1 MTSSA
6 HDTSA
11 VPTPVSEF
19 VGPPPETAA
28 TGATSEMT
36 LQLPPAVP
44 APRTQGRRSQQ
55 RRRARRRVY
64 LQALT
69 TSTALLVHAGP
80 LSTVAASEWQRLVDR
95 AMLATTSAPLHA
107 CLQSGR
113 PFSSWITSIPR
124 WARELHRASEL
135 SRDAKTF
142 EMVLARV
149 LEPVDRFC
157 RVTNHGEGGRPPED
171 DPEVYLDSTGYSVS
185 RSQQNERFRQ
195 VDPQLLDLPDV
206 GAKLLDPLDYAG
218 FPFNIIF
225 SEVGLRQCMVD
236 EPPHVRGHTSL
247 NLAPGVDKKT
257 LFDVLKHMIYVSTDP
272 ADMAAA
278 CNGFFALLK
287 KLDKA
292 GIEHHRLVF
301 DGVHGN
307 AYFCMKKVQHLYERL
322 CAAHPELAARLRCGS
337 KVMNIASPSDIADF
351 PPGAACKSSSD
362 YSSYFFQ
369 WAQLKFLQRYQGIC
383 NVPGHVVGRPEK
395 LVRVGMKVLGMGNFM
410 AALIAHVG
418 HWVLLTRALVDHP
431 LRAVLP
437 EHTSSAHRADL
448 AAVVEVASN
457 EDDGCVPWPAIPL
470 RMRCALRAMVPACAG
485 GGTGGSDLLASL
497 RVPPAMLAFEPLPR
511 SETGSVGRND
521 WVEVTTSLVGGDN
534 TARGDVAA
542 TLALNRSASVA
553 RHYHALAVVYQDDN
567 DTFMYPPA
575 PASSVSEQRLA
586 SSLGG
591 FHRLVTML
599 AADQAG
605 LKQNFDKLRFPTR
618 DTTPTLGVEVEFLPG
633 KLGLCRHAVSPE
645 RRRATV
651 AELQGVVSLA
661 LRRNVVLICEKQLA
675 SLVGDTTWAFLV
687 RRVLLSA
694 LDLCYKA
701 AHSPNRP
708 PGQVRLVRALVREL
722 WVMAGLLPLAESTS
736 SYFTD
741 VLTTFDAS
749 GKSKLGNG
757 GYGVAYKSG
766 LTQETAVELTSV
778 VRRDF
783 GRLPVFKVQ
792 PTGAAPLDR
801 LAQPR
806 HKAPATRAARFLQ
819 CSWTTGSAT
828 DWKAARS
835 GRFKTA
841 PRIVTVA
848 ESYAGNMAFESAMR
862 HTDAGHRLMC
872 IGGDNMAADLSL
884 VKGRSSKV
892 DLNRVCSRVA
902 ARSLLYDVEARWWW
916 MPSKANPS
924 DGPSR
929 WWCDSR
935 PRRTAVLSAPWD
947 PALAVPVSIWN
958 GYSDYSLYGPPL
970 RAL

>member
-206 GAKLLDPLDYAG
+206 GAKLLDPLDYAD

-287 KLDKA
+287 QLDKA

-307 AYFCMKKVQHLYERL
+307 AYFCMK
-322 CAAHPELAARLRCGS
+322 
-337 KVMNIASPSDIADF
+337 N
-351 PPGAACKSSSD
+351 
-362 YSSYFFQ
+362 
-369 WAQLKFLQRYQGIC
+369 
-383 NVPGHVVGRPEK
+383 
-395 LVRVGMKVLGMGNFM
+395 
-410 AALIAHVG
+410 
-418 HWVLLTRALVDHP
+418 
-431 LRAVLP
+431 
-437 EHTSSAHRADL
+437 
-448 AAVVEVASN
+448 
-457 EDDGCVPWPAIPL
+457 
-470 RMRCALRAMVPACAG
+470 
-485 GGTGGSDLLASL
+485 
-497 RVPPAMLAFEPLPR
+497 
-511 SETGSVGRND
+511 
-521 WVEVTTSLVGGDN
+521 
-534 TARGDVAA
+534 
-542 TLALNRSASVA
+542 
-553 RHYHALAVVYQDDN
+553 
-567 DTFMYPPA
+567 
-575 PASSVSEQRLA
+575 
-586 SSLGG
+586 
-591 FHRLVTML
+591 
-599 AADQAG
+599 
-605 LKQNFDKLRFPTR
+605 
-618 DTTPTLGVEVEFLPG
+618 
-633 KLGLCRHAVSPE
+633 
-645 RRRATV
+645 
-651 AELQGVVSLA
+651 
-661 LRRNVVLICEKQLA
+661 
-675 SLVGDTTWAFLV
+675 
-687 RRVLLSA
+687 
-694 LDLCYKA
+694 
-701 AHSPNRP
+701 
-708 PGQVRLVRALVREL
+708 
-722 WVMAGLLPLAESTS
+722 
-736 SYFTD
+736 
-741 VLTTFDAS
+741 
-749 GKSKLGNG
+749 
-757 GYGVAYKSG
+757 
-766 LTQETAVELTSV
+766 
-778 VRRDF
+778 
-783 GRLPVFKVQ
+783 
-792 PTGAAPLDR
+792 
-801 LAQPR
+801 
-806 HKAPATRAARFLQ
+806 
-819 CSWTTGSAT
+819 
-828 DWKAARS
+828 
-835 GRFKTA
+835 
-841 PRIVTVA
+841 
-848 ESYAGNMAFESAMR
+848 
-862 HTDAGHRLMC
+862 
-872 IGGDNMAADLSL
+872 
-884 VKGRSSKV
+884 
-892 DLNRVCSRVA
+892 
-902 ARSLLYDVEARWWW
+902 
-916 MPSKANPS
+916 
-924 DGPSR
+924 
-929 WWCDSR
+929 
-935 PRRTAVLSAPWD
+935 
-947 PALAVPVSIWN
+947 
-958 GYSDYSLYGPPL
+958 
-970 RAL
+970 